1 MRARERYDDGISMKR
16 KHLVVVA
23 VVVVLLVIAV
33 WGYFGSIPYISPLM
47 HGQKFLQVVG
57 PSMQPTIRVGATVS
71 YEQVPYSE
79 LKVDDI
85 IVFKRPG
92 DNALIIARITH
103 ILAEG
108 LEVKGDN
115 NPSPY
120 PYDIT
125 ATEYGGKIIRIDNP
139 P

>member
-1 MRARERYDDGISMKR
+1 MKR

-23 VVVVLLVIAV
+23 VVAVLLVIAI
-33 WGYFGSIPYISPLM
+33 WGYFGSIPYISPLI

-103 ILAEG
+103 ILTGG
-108 LEVKGDN
+108 LETKGDN

-120 PYDIT
+120 PYNIT
-125 ATEYGGKIIRIDNP
+125 ATEYVGKIIRIDNP

>member
-1 MRARERYDDGISMKR
+1 MKR
-16 KHLVVVA
+16 KHLAVIAIVVSAISA
-23 VVVVLLVIAV
+23 VFLVIAV
-33 WGYFGSIPYISPLM
+33 WGYFGSIPYISPLI
-47 HGQKFLQVVG
+47 HGQKYLAVAG
-57 PSMQPTIRVGATVS
+57 SSMQPTIKPGATVS
-71 YEQVPYSE
+71 YEEVPFSE

-92 DNALIIARITH
+92 DNMLLLARIIH
-103 ILAEG
+103 ILTEG

-120 PYDIT
+120 PYNIT
-125 ATEYGGKIIRIDNP
+125 ATEYVGKVVRIDNP

>member
-1 MRARERYDDGISMKR
+1 MKR
-16 KHLVVVA
+16 KHLIVVA
-23 VVVVLLVIAV
+23 VVVVFLIIAV
-33 WGYFGSIPYISPLM
+33 WGYFGSIPYISPLI
-47 HGQKFLQVVG
+47 HGQKFLRVVG

-71 YEQVPYSE
+71 YEEASFLE

-120 PYDIT
+120 PYNIT
-125 ATEYGGKIIRIDNP
+125 ATEYVGKVVRIDNP

>member
-1 MRARERYDDGISMKR
+1 MKR
-16 KHLVVVA
+16 KHLAVIAVVA
-23 VVVVLLVIAV
+23 VLLVIVV
-33 WGYFGSIPYISPLM
+33 WGYFGSIPYISPLI
-47 HGQKFLQVVG
+47 HGQKFLHVVG

-71 YEQVPYSE
+71 YEQVPFSE

-103 ILAEG
+103 VLTGG
-108 LEVKGDN
+108 LETKGDN
-115 NPSPY
+115 NPDPY
-120 PYDIT
+120 PWVIT
-125 ATEYGGKIIRIDNP
+125 ATEYVGKIIRIDNP